1 MCMLKHKRM
10 DRLLICLEALV
21 GEALVQSRGDRTQKG
36 KMVDMSLH
44 VFVLIEQTIHSHLVI
59 QLSNSTGCLFL
70 IADWQRKNRQGNLY
84 KNHAKTVLSNY
95 YRNKSLFFTSQ
106 ALSLGHRKTEH
117 YGQTACTA
125 SACMCYGCIVT
136 GAGFTLHRHSPVLCQ
151 SSGAGPVTMPRIL
164 SSVSAVT
171 ECLGRVPSLLT
182 IKPEVNYSSHNK
194 VVLKESK

>member
-70 IADWQRKNRQGNLY
+70 IADWQTKNRQGNLY
-84 KNHAKTVLSNY
+84 KNHAKI
-95 YRNKSLFFTSQ
+95 Q
-106 ALSLGHRKTEH
+106 
-117 YGQTACTA
+117 
-125 SACMCYGCIVT
+125 
-136 GAGFTLHRHSPVLCQ
+136 
-151 SSGAGPVTMPRIL
+151 
-164 SSVSAVT
+164 
-171 ECLGRVPSLLT
+171 
-182 IKPEVNYSSHNK
+182 
-194 VVLKESK
+194 